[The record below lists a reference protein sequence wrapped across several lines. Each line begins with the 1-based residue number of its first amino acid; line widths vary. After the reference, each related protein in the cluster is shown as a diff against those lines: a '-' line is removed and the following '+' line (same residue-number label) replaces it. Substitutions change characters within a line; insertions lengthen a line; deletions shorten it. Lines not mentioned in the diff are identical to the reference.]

1 MNITRLKIHNFRSII
16 EQEIFVQKFSLFI
29 GANNAGK
36 STIMNAIRL
45 FYSDFNWSIEDFPK
59 TGAHD
64 EEVWIEIEFNLSDIE
79 WESLAD
85 NYKDNESN
93 TLILRRFFKSKEIK
107 VEKNQSNLYA
117 IINGQLSEGCFYGA
131 SNVGL
136 NKLGYLLYI
145 PAITSVSDQTKMS
158 GPSPLRN
165 MINHLLKKVVMTST
179 SYQAVS
185 DAFSLLGSEAKDE
198 NGFLSQISNPIN
210 TALKSWDISLDLS
223 LAPIQPE
230 DISKSLIKHTFL
242 DSTLGDEGVHI
253 DNYGHGFQRSV
264 IYELISLAT
273 KFKDEKKSA
282 KKEFSPTFNLI
293 LFEEPEAFLHP
304 NQQEN
309 MAYQLRTLSKLSD
322 HQVFITSHSPNFLDK
337 AHENLLEIIRVKRD
351 FGITCI
357 HQPTQ
362 EILECLFGKGIQ
374 FINLLQHM
382 VDEKGDA
389 AGGAKDLLPKEE
401 INEADLKCIE
411 AFRYQLWLDSERLSL
426 FFSDTVIL
434 TEGATEKVFFNYQL
448 ARDWGNLREHK
459 ICVVDVNGKYNFHR
473 YMKLLEAFG
482 INHIVIV
489 DGDSNQGMHKQLNR
503 FITSCVNP
511 FTVSKPYFFE
521 KDFEDFLG
529 YKSLVR
535 QDMKP
540 IKVMQKLEKKE
551 ICPTKLEDLHEI
563 VKALLNNS
571 LNEESQKNSLKFF

>member
-1 MNITRLKIHNFRSII
+1 MNITRLKIHNFRSIL
-16 EQEIFVQKFSLFI
+16 EQEIFVQNFSLFI

-45 FYSDFNWSIEDFPK
+45 FYGDFNWSIEDFPK

-64 EEVWIEIEFNLSDIE
+64 EDVWIEIEFKLSDIE

-85 NYKDNESN
+85 NYKDNEFN
-93 TLILRRFFKSKEIK
+93 ILILRRFFKSKEIK

-117 IINGQLSEGCFYGA
+117 IIHGQLSEGCFYGA

-136 NKLGYLLYI
+136 NKLGDLLYI

-165 MINHLLKKVVMTST
+165 MINHLLKKVVMTSP

-223 LAPIQPE
+223 LAAIQPE

-273 KFKDEKKSA
+273 TFKDEKKSA
-282 KKEFSPTFNLI
+282 KKEFSPTFHLI

-309 MAYQLRTLSKLSD
+309 MAYRLRKLSKLND
-322 HQVFITSHSPNFLDK
+322 HQVFITSHAPNFLDK
-337 AHENLLEIIRVKRD
+337 AHENLLEIIRVRRIE
-351 FGITCI
+351 GITNVY
-357 HQPTQ
+357 QPTK
-362 EILECLFGKGIQ
+362 EILNDVFGQGSQLTK
-374 FINLLQHM
+374 LLQDIVAKQQEGAGDAKRLLSGED
-382 VDEKGDA
+382 VDEDE
-389 AGGAKDLLPKEE
+389 LSCMEM
-401 INEADLKCIE
+401 
-411 AFRYQLWLDSERLSL
+411 FRYQLWLDSERLSL
-426 FFSDTVIL
+426 FFSDTVVL
-434 TEGATEKVFFNYQL
+434 VEGATEKVFLNYQL
-448 ARDWGNLREHK
+448 ARDWESLREHK

-473 YMKLLEAFG
+473 YMKLLEAYG
-482 INHIVIV
+482 MNHIVIC
-489 DGDSNQGMHKQLNR
+489 DGDSNRKIHKA
-503 FITSCVNP
+503 INP
-511 FTVSKPYFFE
+511 FIVSCHNKFTLSAPYFFE

-529 YKSLVR
+529 YEAPTR
-535 QDMKP
+535 QDIKP
-540 IKVMQKLEKKE
+540 ITVMQKLEKQE
-551 ICPTKLEDLHEI
+551 ICVLKLGELFEIIRGLLMSPPHEEI
-563 VKALLNNS
+563 RQVS
-571 LNEESQKNSLKFF
+571 